1 MRRLYA
7 IAALFAALFS
17 PAAASAQ
24 ESSDIFLV
32 RLNSTGETVAADSVI
47 RVTHR
52 NGYDNQPSFLRD
64 GLTLLYT
71 TIDAAGQAD
80 IWRHT
85 LGTRGTSALT
95 LTAPESE
102 YSATQMPAGDRFS
115 VIRVEPDSTQRLWSF
130 RLDGTDPRIVLE
142 DVEPVG
148 YHAWVDANRVV
159 VFVLGSPATLQL
171 ADLRGGSP
179 EMIAQDVGRAVQ
191 PVPGRD
197 AVSFV
202 QHDSADARWIEI
214 YDVATRTVERLIR
227 PFAENEY
234 HIWLPTGTLVTARG
248 SRLYQFNPAT
258 DTDWVPAGDLA
269 SHGITNASRLA
280 VSADGRWLA
289 VVAAHDAGDR

>member
-1 MRRLYA
+1 MRRLFVT
-7 IAALFAALFS
+7 AALFAAMLA
-17 PAAASAQ
+17 PASASAQ
-24 ESSDIFLV
+24 GSSDIFLV
-32 RLNSTGETVAADSVI
+32 TLNTAGGTIAVDSVI
-47 RVTHR
+47 RVTNR

-64 GLTLLYT
+64 GRTLLYT

-80 IWRHT
+80 IRRHT
-85 LGTRGTSALT
+85 LGTRGTSALIV
-95 LTAPESE
+95 TAPESE
-102 YSATQMPAGDRFS
+102 YSATQMPTGDRFS
-115 VIRVEPDSTQRLWSF
+115 VIRVERDSTQRLWSF

-142 DVEPVG
+142 DVKPVG

-171 ADLRGGSP
+171 VDLRGGSP
-179 EMIAQDVGRAVQ
+179 VMIARDVGRALQ

-202 QHDSADARWIEI
+202 RRDSAGTRWIEI
-214 YDVATRTVERLIR
+214 YDVATRTVEQLVR

-234 HIWLPTGTLVTARG
+234 HTWLPNGTLTTARG

-258 DTDWVPAGDLA
+258 DTDWVAAADLA

-280 VSADGRWLA
+280 VSADGMWLA
-289 VVAAHDAGDR
+289 VVAAHAAADR